1 MESEARES
9 EQAPSGNRFKNVL
22 SKARRG
28 RKDDNAS
35 TVSVV
40 PTENSS
46 DGNARSIRNSM
57 DSLTRASRQSSLDD
71 GSGGKTL
78 KKLIPGRAKRK
89 RKKQEAA
96 KAAAERQ
103 QVEDEGGRGRA
114 TDDQAA
120 TAAIRPAGA
129 SRSHSTLDDGEGSSL
144 ITVDSDAES

>member
-1 MESEARES
+1 MESEAKES
-9 EQAPSGNRFKNVL
+9 SQSPSGHRLKNVL

-46 DGNARSIRNSM
+46 DGNGPSVRNSI
-57 DSLTRASRQSSLDD
+57 DSVTRASRQSSLDD
-71 GSGGKTL
+71 GSGGATL

-89 RKKQEAA
+89 RKKREAA
-96 KAAAERQ
+96 EAAERQ
-103 QVEDEGGRGRA
+103 QVEEEGGRGR
-114 TDDQAA
+114 DINDQAA
-120 TAAIRPAGA
+120 TAAMKPVAVN
-129 SRSHSTLDDGEGSSL
+129 RSHSTLDDGEGSSL